1 MKYLLI
7 DNCSL
12 RHLINTF
19 GYSKYILELENLI
32 ACNSVELITNESL
45 IEEWNKHKEKW
56 RKEKERKINS
66 KSNNDKIVEVPTNQ
80 IVTYNP
86 QASFIHLDEQIKKLD
101 SILQNAKINLTTP
114 EVIKN
119 ETHNRLRN
127 NLAPFHV
134 KKGSLNDWEMFGSA
148 ANYCQINGITQLFFI
163 SHNHTD
169 FGHEEQIDKQVHS
182 SLSSR
187 FEKVDIIYY
196 KDIPK
201 FFDEFDR
208 NNYLPAHFLSFQIIP
223 NSNYSFRATVKSNVL
238 DGLYSLYNETYKE
251 INYIP
256 THLIRKCYPFAT
268 SENSETHYNSFTL
281 LRVNE
286 QLIDFFE
293 NVQISKGNKIS
304 FKDESLVNFVPSYK
318 EKTEYVLKHLTQNL
332 IFHLSG
338 KKSHKRV
345 CSHYFSNSSS
355 CQCYECLHDRFKF
368 NKIFTSINQEP
379 ESNKDKL
386 KQAYIHYQLGN
397 YLTANEIYES
407 IILTAQKNEEY
418 ISYFIAKYNQRHL
431 ANFLGNPFTTKHNND
446 NIIANLKKI
455 DPVEEA
461 VKLKGLSDY
470 NFLIFIAQEDFFN
483 DGFQEIK
490 KITNDIIEHYHSQ
503 LSGGW
508 SSNSHTTQL
517 VQEFAKIDHLLNNNY
532 IIYDQFSNFTNLFDM
547 VIEGLFASHAITRKQ
562 NSRFESFDDYWIHK
576 FISYGSRKSIRKYFY
591 RYKLKSL
598 KYAGKSKSNTP
609 FIELAINILSCTND
623 TIIGLED
630 NNDGF
635 TISFND
641 YFENMLSMSAFLDLE
656 DEIVKKIAEKLL
668 VFLKKEKIL
677 SRGKYECISDF
688 LFRKKGQI
696 KKSTL
701 VNFFNFFSNKQK
713 FHNEDLLEDIINC
726 FQDGTFTEIS
736 DTSFQNIIK
745 ASLEICGKCNQ
756 SHGFDTL
763 ISLYKKVDL
772 SKKDSISQKITQK
785 LKEKFDYNVF
795 YLSAIYGLI
804 EIEKDILVRMIDE
817 FIVSTEPK
825 VNRPLFR
832 SNEFINYRL
841 DQLINLC
848 FMLDIDTAS
857 KRFEKFKT
865 IHPYYDWLLN
875 IDTFNYDNFDAEWV
889 LINQIKYYYK
899 RMSKSPNLKN
909 ALAKYLENESHSG
922 IERFL
927 RKISYYN

>member
-12 RHLINTF
+12 RHLIHTYGF
-19 GYSKYILELENLI
+19 SKYILELENLV
-32 ACNSVELITNESL
+32 ASNSVELISHELL
-45 IEEWNKHKEKW
+45 IEEWNKHKNKW
-56 RKEKERKINS
+56 QKDKERKINFRA
-66 KSNNDKIVEVPTNQ
+66 NNESIEVVSTNEIVPH
-80 IVTYNP
+80 NP
-86 QASFIHLDEQIKKLD
+86 QISNIHLDEQINKLD
-101 SILQNAKINLTTP
+101 SLLLNAKLTLTTP
-114 EVIKN
+114 EIIKN
-119 ETHNRLRN
+119 ETYNRLRN
-127 NLAPFHV
+127 SLAPFHA
-134 KKGSLNDWEMFGSA
+134 KNKSLNDWEIFGSA
-148 ANYCQINGITQLFFI
+148 ANYCQVNGITQLFFI

-169 FGHEEQIDKQVHS
+169 FGHEEQVDKKVHT

-187 FEKVDIIYY
+187 FENVDIIYY

-201 FFDEFDR
+201 FFNEFDR
-208 NNYLPAHFLSFQIIP
+208 SNYLPAHFLSYQIIP

-238 DGLYSLYNETYKE
+238 DGLYSLYKETYKE

-268 SENSETHYNSFTL
+268 SENSETYYNSFTL
-281 LRVNE
+281 SRVSE
-286 QLIDFFE
+286 QLIDYFE
-293 NVQISKGNKIS
+293 NVQISKGDKIS
-304 FKDESLVNFVPSYK
+304 FKDESLVNFIPNYK

-345 CSHYFSNSSS
+345 CSHYFPNDSS
-355 CQCYECLHDRFKF
+355 CQCYRCQHDRFKF
-368 NKIFTSINQEP
+368 NKIFTSINQDT

-386 KQAYIHYQLGN
+386 KQAYIHYQIGN
-397 YLTANEIYES
+397 FLMANEIYES
-407 IILTAQKNEEY
+407 IISTAEKNKEY
-418 ISYFIAKYNQRHL
+418 ILYFIAKYNQRHL
-431 ANFLGNPFTTKHNND
+431 ANFLSNPFTTKHNND
-446 NIIANLKKI
+446 DIIANLKKI

-461 VKLKGLSDY
+461 VKLKSLTDY

-503 LSGGW
+503 LNGGW
-508 SSNSHTTQL
+508 SSNNHATQL

-532 IIYDQFSNFTNLFDM
+532 IVYDQFSNFTNLFDM

-562 NSRFESFDDYWIHK
+562 DSRFESFDDYWIHK
-576 FISYGSRKSIRKYFY
+576 FIFYGSRKSIRKYFY

-598 KYAGKSKSNTP
+598 KYSGKSKSNTP
-609 FIELAINILSCTND
+609 FLELASNILSYANND
-623 TIIGLED
+623 IIGLED
-630 NNDGF
+630 NNDAF

-641 YFENMLSMSAFLDLE
+641 YFENLLTVSAFLDLE
-656 DEIVKKIAEKLL
+656 DSIVNKIAEKLL
-668 VFLKKEKIL
+668 IFLKKEKIL
-677 SRGKYECISDF
+677 SRGKHECISDF

-701 VNFFNFFSNKQK
+701 VNFFNFINTKQK
-713 FHNEDLLEDIINC
+713 FHNEELLEDIINC
-726 FQDGTFTEIS
+726 FDDGTFTEIS

-745 ASLEICGKCNQ
+745 ASLDICEKCNQ
-756 SHGFDTL
+756 SHELGTL

-772 SKKDSISQKITQK
+772 GRKDIISQKIAQK
-785 LKEKFDYNVF
+785 LEEKFDFNLF
-795 YLSAIYGLI
+795 YHSAIYSLI
-804 EIEKDILVRMIDE
+804 EIEKDILFRMVDE
-817 FIVSTEPK
+817 FIVNPERK
-825 VNRPLFR
+825 VNRSLFR
-832 SNEFINYRL
+832 NNEFINYRL

-848 FMLDIDTAS
+848 FMQEIDTTD
-857 KRFEKFKT
+857 KRFKKFKV

-875 IDTFNYDNFDAEWV
+875 IDTFNYDDFKAEWV
-889 LINQIKYYYK
+889 LINKIKYYYR

-909 ALAKYLENESHSG
+909 ALAKHLESQSHSG

-927 RKISYYN
+927 LRISYYK